1 MTGYHWQSVARTDLF
16 KEFRPYGPMA
26 SKWIQELLSFSFSI
40 IPTWGY
46 PQKLRHRIHSQL
58 LVAMPL
64 QACRLMLGHW
74 WSFWCCETA
83 TRAFLLQKL
92 ATSANSNLHPFRPP
106 WMGLT
111 LKSYFSWF
119 GDGSFSINLT
129 GIPYLRSPAL
139 PPWALPCG
147 HVGPPPLELA

>member
-1 MTGYHWQSVARTDLF
+1 MPVCQTGPLQQDTGQFHDGVSLAKCSEDRFVQGIPTLWHQNGF
-16 KEFRPYGPMA
+16 KK
-26 SKWIQELLSFSFSI
+26 SCFSI
-40 IPTWGY
+40 IPTRRCRRTSGAAAY

-106 WMGLT
+106 WTRLT
-111 LKSYFSWF
+111 LKCSYFSWF
-119 GDGSFSINLT
+119 KGWIL
-129 GIPYLRSPAL
+129 
-139 PPWALPCG
+139 
-147 HVGPPPLELA
+147 